1 MCELFIRGIFF
12 MFFKYFILLKVVFMI
27 IFNMYMVVVIKI
39 KNLYFCNF
47 RDIVGLRIV
56 VIFFCVVIMIY

>member
-1 MCELFIRGIFF
+1 